1 MKVKASTLLL
11 SAGLV
16 AATGLAVRNRLPAL
30 ATVEAAVVMNTV
42 SLALFV
48 MFCEECPE
56 YQGEKATEPHPILK
70 PLTNK
75 QVGALVLGLLLLN
88 YIYSNW
94 QLVRDARGELHVA
107 ASVLPPALT
116 SLP

>member
-11 SAGLV
+11 GASL
-16 AATGLAVRNRLPAL
+16 AAAASLAVRYRLPAL
-30 ATVEAAVVMNTV
+30 ATPEGAVVMNTA

-48 MFCEECPE
+48 MFCEESPE
-56 YQGEKATEPHPILK
+56 YQGAKATEPHPILK
-70 PLTNK
+70 TLTNR
-75 QVGALVLGLLLLN
+75 QVGALVLGVLLLN
-88 YIYSNW
+88 YMYSNW
-94 QLVRDARGELHVA
+94 QLVRDARGELHTA